1 MNVKVKLVALE
12 VLSLLALSVIF
23 IVTSILLSTNQVNI
37 RMEETLRVAVEGF
50 SGNTSYLRDK
60 QEDIDIT
67 VFEGDTRVD
76 SSIEGA
82 VGTKASDTVIDLVL
96 NKKETY
102 FDTNVPVNGVPYY
115 GYYMPTETGMLFA
128 GKPRADI
135 TAFLRNFVM
144 ILLGIGCVAYM
155 ICVAVSVLFS
165 SSIAKRIRQAAAH
178 VDRLAHGDLSG
189 EVPDTKTHSKDEVDI
204 ISHAVAHLHKELK
217 AIITNISEQAVKLN
231 SSNTDFS
238 DYFSSIAKSVGF
250 INTSVEGMAA
260 GSASQAE
267 ETSSASQQ
275 VTDMADVI
283 DNNSNSITE
292 LNHAVNQMR
301 ELSQLAEDTLSD
313 LITINETTSTNIAA
327 VFAQTNATN
336 DSAEKIQTAVEFIQN
351 ITEQTNLLSL
361 NASIEAARAG
371 EAGKGFAVVAEEIRK
386 LAEDSAKSASEIDLA
401 VHELIDNSTVSVQT
415 MNAVSKDSESE
426 KEKLGHTQDS
436 FQKLK
441 SEVDTVY
448 TVSKN
453 IYEQTQRLES
463 QKDTIHGAIEQL
475 ASISEENAAS
485 MQDTSSNM
493 QALSNSIEQCQE
505 QTKNLSELSDIL
517 QHHTNRFKL

>member
-1 MNVKVKLVALE
+1 MNVKVKLVTLE
-12 VLSLLALSVIF
+12 VLSLFALSVVF
-23 IVTSILLSTNQVNI
+23 IITSILLSENQI
-37 RMEETLRVAVEGF
+37 SDRMEETLRVAVEGF
-50 SGNTSYLRDK
+50 SGNTLYLKDK
-60 QEDIDIT
+60 KEDIDIT
-67 VFEGDTRVD
+67 VFEGDTRID

-96 NKKETY
+96 NKKESY
-102 FDTNVPVNGVPYY
+102 FDTNVSVNGVAYY

-128 GKPRADI
+128 GKPRSDVSK
-135 TAFLRNFVM
+135 FLRNFVF
-144 ILLGIGCVAYM
+144 ILLGVGCVAY
-155 ICVAVSVLFS
+155 IVCVLISVFIS
-165 SSIAKRIRQAAAH
+165 SSIAKRIRKAAGQ
-178 VDRLAHGDLSG
+178 VERLANGDLSG
-189 EVPDTKTHSKDEVDI
+189 EISVTKSNSKDEVDI
-204 ISHAVAHLHKELK
+204 ILHAVANLHAELK
-217 AIITNISEQAVKLN
+217 KIISNITEQTIKLN
-231 SSNTDFS
+231 SSNTEFS
-238 DYFSSIAKSVGF
+238 DHFSSIAKSVGF
-250 INTSVEGMAA
+250 INSSVEGIAA
-260 GSASQAE
+260 GSISQAE
-267 ETSSASQQ
+267 ETTSASQQ

-292 LNHAVNQMR
+292 LNNAVSQMR
-301 ELSQLAEDTLSD
+301 ELSRLADTTLSD
-313 LITINETTSTNIAA
+313 LIAMNETTSSNIAT
-327 VFAQTNATN
+327 VFTQTNATN

-401 VHELIDNSTVSVQT
+401 VHELIDNSTISVKT
-415 MNAVSKDSESE
+415 MDAVSKDAGLE
-426 KEKLGHTQDS
+426 KEMLGHTQDS

-441 SEVDTVY
+441 SEIDTVY

-453 IYEQTQRLES
+453 IFEQTQRLES
-463 QKDTIHGAIEQL
+463 QKETIHGAISQL

-493 QALSNSIEQCQE
+493 QALSSSIEECQE

-517 QHHTNRFKL
+517 QHHANRFKL